1 MASGGAAAGAAA
13 AAAALAAAQ
22 GYQMLVGGLLLQLP
36 PDDFE
41 AVYRQVG
48 GLVLTGCTKTF
59 WLKRPRARYYFLP
72 CHGVTL
78 YCRLLPDGTLDIP
91 DAVEVHH
98 VQLGPLAEYLGR

>member
-13 AAAALAAAQ
+13 AAALRAAQ

-36 PDDFE
+36 PDDFD
-41 AVYRQVG
+41 AVHRQVG

-59 WLKRPRARYYFLP
+59 WLKRPRSRYYFLP

-78 YCRLLPDGTLDIP
+78 YCRLPPDDTLDIP
-91 DAVEVHH
+91 DAVEVRH
-98 VQLGPLAEYLGR
+98 VQLGPLAEYLGK